1 MAIPGMWNDQDH
13 QPSFIQ
19 VETDSRD
26 NIPGIDPHI
35 KLIAAYVNCFM
46 ETFILYEI
54 FKPFSLYDYEI
65 EIIIIRMFFWIYFSP
80 FPGIFSVSGLLY
92 H

>member
-1 MAIPGMWNDQDH
+1 MAIPGMRDDQDH

-26 NIPGIDPHI
+26 NIPGINPHI
-35 KLIAAYVNCFM
+35 KLIAADVNCLR

-54 FKPFSLYDYEI
+54 FKPFS
-65 EIIIIRMFFWIYFSP
+65 
-80 FPGIFSVSGLLY
+80 
-92 H
+92 